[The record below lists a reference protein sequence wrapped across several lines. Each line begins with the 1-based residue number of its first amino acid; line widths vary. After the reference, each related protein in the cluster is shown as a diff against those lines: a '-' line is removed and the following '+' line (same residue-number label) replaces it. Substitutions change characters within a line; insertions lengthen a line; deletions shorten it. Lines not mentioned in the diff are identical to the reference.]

1 MEDFR
6 VRGRRERERRKERR
20 KDGRSADRGRE
31 EERKGGGGRGR
42 ISNGDPWSRGRCV
55 HSLVLCAQTGCLNAS
70 QDAEVWS
77 W

>member
-31 EERKGGGGRGR
+31 EERKGGGRGR